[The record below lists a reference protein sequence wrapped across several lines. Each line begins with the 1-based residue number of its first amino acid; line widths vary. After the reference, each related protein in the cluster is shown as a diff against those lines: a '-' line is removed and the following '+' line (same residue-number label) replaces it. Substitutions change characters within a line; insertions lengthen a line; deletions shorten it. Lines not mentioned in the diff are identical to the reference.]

1 MAVIFQPSAIMPPQ
15 VKALM
20 KRSLRV
26 NRRRKLN
33 LFHVKERR
41 RFTLGV
47 RSGSMCVPWSDW
59 SDKSLHLAGKL
70 LGLPAPGLVRTRHRL
85 CGDEATLE
93 PARPECRCR

>member
-33 LFHVKERR
+33 LFQLERAVSLHTWR
-41 RFTLGV
+41 SFRKYV
-47 RSGSMCVPWSDW
+47 RS
-59 SDKSLHLAGKL
+59 LE
-70 LGLPAPGLVRTRHRL
+70 RL
-85 CGDEATLE
+85 E
-93 PARPECRCR
+93 